1 MRIARVLAA
10 VLLPVPLLVAC
21 TSTSLAVHHTT
32 SDSTVTQT
40 VTAVKVVNGVGGV
53 AVHAGTSPNIGI
65 HRAVDYQGDTPPQ
78 PGQAIE
84 NGTLVLTANCRSC
97 SIAYDLTVPASVGVT
112 INDSVGTVSLD
123 GLSGPIAVNAASGHV
138 RGTNLHSANVD
149 AQASAGA
156 IDLAFSVAPARVMA
170 HSKAGAVSVEVP
182 AGTYAVDARVTVGAI
197 HINVANNPNAANHLT
212 LTADVGAV
220 TVNAAPAP

>member
-10 VLLPVPLLVAC
+10 VLLPAPLLVAC
-21 TSTSLAVHHTT
+21 ASTSLAAHHTT
-32 SDSTVTQT
+32 SDSTVTQA

-53 AVHAGTSPNIGI
+53 AVRAGTSPNIGI
-65 HRAVDYQGDTPPQ
+65 HRAIDYHGDTPPQ

-97 SIAYDLTVPASVGVT
+97 SIAYDLTVPASVAVT

-123 GLSGPIAVNAASGHV
+123 GLSGPISVTAASGHV
-138 RGTNLHSANVD
+138 RGTNLRSASVD
-149 AQASAGA
+149 AQAAAGA
-156 IDLAFSVAPARVMA
+156 INLAFSTAPSQVTA
-170 HSKAGAVSVEVP
+170 HSNAGAVSVEVP
-182 AGTYAVDARVTVGAI
+182 RGTYAVDAKVTVGAI
-197 HINVANNPNAANHLT
+197 HINVANDPSATNHLT

-220 TVNAAPAP
+220 TVNAAPGS